1 MIHSQR
7 VRSRRGICFC
17 LTLALILCC
26 ALPVAAAEKPAVSY
40 GEAYCFVPADFQ
52 GEFSHEV
59 AGIFVTGVP
68 AMTVGQVRLNDRVI
82 RAGDVLSAEQ
92 VSAMVFQ
99 PATRETTVATISYM
113 PIFENSVEKETTMTI
128 SIRGNDKTAPTV
140 ENTSFETYKNLAKE
154 GALTAADP
162 EGSAVTYTIVKQP
175 KRGDLAVNADGT
187 FTYTPKKNKV
197 GKDSFTFTATDEA
210 GNVSAEGTVSI
221 EILKPLD
228 NAAYKDMTQSSH
240 QFEALWMKN
249 TGLFTG
255 TQVAGENCFQPETP
269 ITRGEFLA
277 MAMKLLEIPVQEAS
291 FSSGF
296 ADENDAADWLRPYLS
311 AAMRAGIVSGSQ
323 TEKGLCFRPND
334 NITQA
339 EAAVMLQ
346 GAMALQTAETVSE
359 DVPAW
364 AEDAVSAMA
373 YNGVSLN
380 GTDAILTRVDAAV
393 ALYQVSKLTEAAPGL
408 AVFRAE

>member
-52 GEFSHEV
+52 GDFSHEV

-68 AMTVGQVRLNDRVI
+68 AMTV
-82 RAGDVLSAEQ
+82 LSAVQ
-92 VSAMVFQ
+92 VSALVFQ

-269 ITRGEFLA
+269 ITRGE
-277 MAMKLLEIPVQEAS
+277 IPVQEAS

-380 GTDAILTRVDAAV
+380 GTDAILTREDAAV